1 MERKRWVCVHANRP
15 PPKHAHYA
23 SFSLLARLD
32 PKHFYLVKVAH
43 FIDPVGTMIL
53 TDQTRPETVL
63 GKPHQML
70 PNFRRIHCAMGNK
83 LCMPIRDLKGGFG
96 GCRTKEKRLSSSS
109 QRKLVPRQKET
120 DHLSHRFESFIIN
133 RIVSRPRPRRSLSEP
148 PPIRKQVRRKSSMVV
163 SLIVYGDIYG
173 RRHAAVSWPDF
184 SIDDCRPSHGE
195 VGDEESRAG
204 ARRRIWSMVL
214 YKIVPLLEEAGMLPI
229 ALDLAGSGANNRTDI
244 NAMTGL
250 EDYADPLTNYLG
262 SLADREKVILVGHSC
277 GGAVISFAMERFP
290 ERISKAIFVSATML
304 GSAEHFLQES
314 QNLEYGNGR
323 EKPPTNL
330 RLEKKQIRA
339 LYFNR
344 CPTKDI
350 ALAALSMGAVPLRPM
365 MDKLVLTPENYG
377 SVRRFFIQ
385 TMDNNIFR
393 PQIQDEIVRKNPPHG
408 VYRIKG
414 SDHSPF
420 LSKPRSLNKILLE
433 IAQL

>member
-1 MERKRWVCVHANRP
+1 MEKLETKKVVLVH
-15 PPKHAHYA
+15 
-23 SFSLLARLD
+23 
-32 PKHFYLVKVAH
+32 
-43 FIDPVGTMIL
+43 G
-53 TDQTRPETVL
+53 E
-63 GKPHQML
+63 
-70 PNFRRIHCAMGNK
+70 
-83 LCMPIRDLKGGFG
+83 GFG
-96 GCRTKEKRLSSSS
+96 AWC
-109 QRKLVPRQKET
+109 
-120 DHLSHRFESFIIN
+120 
-133 RIVSRPRPRRSLSEP
+133 
-148 PPIRKQVRRKSSMVV
+148 
-163 SLIVYGDIYG
+163 
-173 RRHAAVSWPDF
+173 W
-184 SIDDCRPSHGE
+184 
-195 VGDEESRAG
+195 
-204 ARRRIWSMVL
+204 

-262 SLADREKVILVGHSC
+262 GLADHEKVILVGHSC

-290 ERISKAIFVSATML
+290 ERISKAIFVSATMVTKGQSPFDLFVEQL

-330 RLEKKQIRA
+330 RLEKEQIRA

-350 ALAALSMGAVPLRPM
+350 ALAALSMGAVPLRPL